1 MIWSQFWS
9 GEMNIV
15 SDDVWMWTTFEIPRN
30 RVGQLYVIYVEIRSS
45 SEFDCLTQVRPRQRL
60 EHSPSFLPNLHFLP
74 NPWPCST
81 FAPSSRPHRSWT
93 NHTSGKRSSLDMIPD
108 LQLFPFLPEIKFAK
122 VTQFHNEWRWPV
134 FQWISAK
141 ILLQQS
147 KAFPPIQF
155 HLHKGTTV
163 LGSSGENGTYWL
175 FHAQLFHF
183 HDDNHQSY
191 PLKFTTVN
199 CKHWY
204 TNCVLHIH
212 SSLPRKLGYQY

>member
-1 MIWSQFWS
+1 MSRSGLLLSLIAWPKFDPDRDWSILLLSCQIS
-9 GEMNIV
+9 
-15 SDDVWMWTTFEIPRN
+15 TFCQI
-30 RVGQLYVIYVEIRSS
+30 S
-45 SEFDCLTQVRPRQRL
+45 TW
-60 EHSPSFLPNLHFLP
+60 
-74 NPWPCST
+74 PWST
-81 FAPSSRPHRSWT
+81 FAPSSHPYRSWT

-147 KAFPPIQF
+147 KAFPPIHF

-191 PLKFTTVN
+191 PL
-199 CKHWY
+199 
-204 TNCVLHIH
+204 
-212 SSLPRKLGYQY
+212 